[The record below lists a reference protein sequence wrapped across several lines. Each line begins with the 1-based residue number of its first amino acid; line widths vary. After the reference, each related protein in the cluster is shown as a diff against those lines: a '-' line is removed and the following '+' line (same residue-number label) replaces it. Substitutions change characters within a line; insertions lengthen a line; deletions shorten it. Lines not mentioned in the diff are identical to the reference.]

1 MGKDIF
7 AFAHRF
13 FVEPLVFVD
22 GEIKMRALIVDDS
35 RPIRRIESDILRELG
50 FETSDACNGREA
62 WERLQAAPLPD
73 VVLVDWN
80 MPEMDGLEFVTAVRR
95 DSRYAGMVVLMV
107 TTETETDQML
117 RALSAGADE
126 YLMKPFQK
134 EGLVDKLRLIGA
146 VK

>member
-1 MGKDIF
+1 
-7 AFAHRF
+7 
-13 FVEPLVFVD
+13 
-22 GEIKMRALIVDDS
+22 MRALIVDDS
-35 RPIRRIESDILRELG
+35 RPIRRIESEILQGLG
-50 FETSDACNGREA
+50 FETTDACNGREA
-62 WERLQAAPLPD
+62 LDRLQTIETPD

-80 MPEMDGLEFVTAVRR
+80 MPEMNGLEFITAVRR
-95 DSRYAGMVVLMV
+95 DPRYSDMTVLMV

-134 EGLVDKLRLIGA
+134 EGLIDKLRLVGV

>member
-1 MGKDIF
+1 MQ
-7 AFAHRF
+7 A
-13 FVEPLVFVD
+13 LV
-22 GEIKMRALIVDDS
+22 VDDS
-35 RPIRRIESDILRELG
+35 RPIRRIESEVLTQLG
-50 FETSDACNGREA
+50 FQTSEATNGREA
-62 WERLQAAPLPD
+62 LEKLRSGPLPD

-80 MPEMDGLEFVTAVRR
+80 MPEMDGLEFIKAVRR
-95 DSRYAGMVVLMV
+95 DPKLQRLAILMV

-134 EGLVDKLRLIGA
+134 ISLVEKLRLVGV